1 MNKAML
7 LVGIIM
13 LAMFTFGV
21 INIASSYQTGNELD
35 YYLLKETTEAA
46 MVDAIDIGYYRL
58 SGGLYRMDKEKF
70 AESFVR
76 RLAQNVS
83 NDREYDIKF
92 YDINETPPKV
102 TIKIDS
108 STATS
113 LNGDNLNISN
123 KISSIMETN
132 YKENVLTTKLV
143 NSGKLDY
150 SQIDEVYTK
159 ALAAS

>member
-102 TIKIDS
+102 SLKVSTRLRSNVTAVSFSKSEVIDF
-108 STATS
+108 
-113 LNGDNLNISN
+113 DI
-123 KISSIMETN
+123 
-132 YKENVLTTKLV
+132 EN
-143 NSGKLDY
+143 KLDAILETTY
-150 SQIDEVYTK
+150 
-159 ALAAS
+159 